1 LVVKSFYLIF
11 ACGYTLIAVIKLHR
25 AYAGTMPG
33 SLVTLSNSG
42 TATLSKK
49 QRWVN
54 AVFGICFLALAVS
67 YLFIASVR
75 HT

>member
-1 LVVKSFYLIF
+1 VKPFYLTF
-11 ACGYTLIAVIKLHR
+11 ACVYALIAAIKLYR

-42 TATLSKK
+42 AATLSKK
-49 QRWVN
+49 QRWAN
-54 AVFGICFLALAVS
+54 ALFGICFLALAVS
-67 YLFIASVR
+67 YLFLGSVR

>member
-1 LVVKSFYLIF
+1 MKSFYLIF
-11 ACGYTLIAVIKLHR
+11 ACVYAFIAAVKLYR
-25 AYAGTMPG
+25 ACAGTMPAG
-33 SLVTLSNSG
+33 LVTLSNSG
-42 TATLSKK
+42 AATLSRK

-54 AVFGICFLALAVS
+54 AVFGICFLALAIG

>member
-1 LVVKSFYLIF
+1 MKSFYLIF
-11 ACGYTLIAVIKLHR
+11 ACVYTLIAVVKLHR
-25 AYAGTMPG
+25 AYAGTMPT

-49 QRWVN
+49 QRRAN
-54 AVFGICFLALAVS
+54 ALFGICFLALGIA
-67 YLFIASVR
+67 YLFMASVR